1 MKQASLFVTN
11 RTLGSRSLLV
21 VVLVACLL
29 PAVNGW
35 AATASIGGFANGLGV
50 LAGLVLVGLV
60 LYCLWVYSRPL
71 LSAGDSGPGWALLLL
86 AGLAVLKFATLP
98 VFPGLGIDVGS
109 YQAWALRMADGGP
122 ARMYQPGYFLD
133 YPPGYL
139 YALWAA
145 GAFVRELGIS
155 GDLVRWIIETPAL
168 IGDLVLGWLI
178 FVIVRR
184 RLPAMAWLG
193 LILFALNPA
202 LLFDT
207 VVWGQSDSVFTL
219 MMLLSTVLAID
230 GEFELSWGMAAL
242 AVLTKPQALALLPI
256 LGCWTLMRARPAT
269 WGTSALGFVAVGVIG
284 AAPFQSG
291 RPWSW
296 LVSLYGSTAAY
307 YHETSV
313 NAFNFMGLIGGLRQA
328 DANRVAGLSYF
339 TIGMGLLALMYLGL
353 AFLLWRRRSA
363 ENMLAICF
371 LTVFGF
377 FMFAPR
383 MHERYL
389 YPALVFAVPMAV
401 ESGWMLAVLA
411 VISATFLLNLADVK
425 SALEHN
431 YFFPL
436 HDPLAMFVAVLN
448 TAALG
453 AAAYWSWMAATAE
466 KAAPG
471 MPAFWQQ
478 AQAALGSR
486 LRAGQRVAQASKVP
500 VREERQC
507 PPWLR
512 LDSCIVLLLVVAAAA
527 LHFWHLGRPN
537 EIVFDEVHFVG
548 QARHYLHG
556 EQFLDPHPPL
566 AKLLIALGIWL
577 FGDHA
582 WAWRLGNATV
592 GTALVAITYLLGRR
606 MFNSRMT
613 GALAAMF
620 VLCDG
625 MFIVDSRIAVVD
637 IVYLTFAAWSYLLL
651 FRFIQT
657 PDPRARRRTLLA
669 MAVTLGLCL
678 GSKLYVPAITYLLVI
693 GFMTYVLLSEGRSS
707 AGSAPARG
715 RASAAARTPA
725 QIAREKR
732 VSGAI
737 AMVTAVAAIF
747 YIGTFLPH
755 YLLGWWG
762 GIADLFKY
770 YKDVIW
776 YENSVASATHPYAAP
791 WWSWPLMLRPIAY
804 WQNFPPVGDV
814 ATIWG
819 GGNPASW
826 WGALTAILI
835 VGMQALERRS
845 LPRAFLAI
853 GFLSYLLMWVPI
865 GRTLFLY
872 HYMPAVYLGYL
883 ALAATLTECWEGKL
897 LVLEKVALLLTL
909 MPPLL
914 LGIGGAAGAIAA
926 LALLAGYAALL
937 GRGQWEGRFVC
948 VVFVGVIALCFIYF
962 LPLWLGIPVS
972 RSGYY
977 ARMWLQGPGLR
988 NWI

>member
-1 MKQASLFVTN
+1 M
-11 RTLGSRSLLV
+11 

>member
-1 MKQASLFVTN
+1 MAVMPAA
-11 RTLGSRSLLV
+11 RAWAGPGPAPGSTS
-21 VVLVACLL
+21 A
-29 PAVNGW
+29 
-35 AATASIGGFANGLGV
+35 LGV
-50 LAGLVLVGLV
+50 LAGLVLVGLM

-71 LSAGDSGPGWALLLL
+71 LRAGDSSPGWAILLL

-145 GAFVRELGIS
+145 GALVRALGIS
-155 GDLVRWIIETPAL
+155 GDLARWIIETPAL
-168 IGDLVLGWLI
+168 MGDLVLGWLV

-193 LILFALNPA
+193 LVLFALNPA

-219 MMLLSTVLAID
+219 MMLLATVLAID

-256 LGCWTLMRARPAT
+256 LALWTLARARPAS
-269 WGTSALGFVAVGVIG
+269 WGTSALAFAAVGIIG

-291 RPWSW
+291 RPWTW

-328 DANRVAGLSYF
+328 DANRVAGVSYF
-339 TIGMGLLALMYLGL
+339 AVGMALLALMYLGL
-353 AFLLWRRRSA
+353 AVMLWRRRTA
-363 ENMLAICF
+363 ENMLAVCF

-389 YPALVFAVPMAV
+389 YPALVFAVPLAV

-411 VISATFLLNLADVK
+411 VISATFLFNLADVK

-436 HDPLAMFVAVLN
+436 HDPTAMFMAVIN

-453 AAAYWSWMAATAE
+453 AAAYWSWTATMARAGATRAG
-466 KAAPG
+466 AAR

-478 AQAALGSR
+478 IQAMMGAR
-486 LRAGQRVAQASKVP
+486 LRGGQRADAGAAAAVVG
-500 VREERQC
+500 EERQC
-507 PPWLR
+507 PPWQR
-512 LDSCIVLLLVVAAAA
+512 LDGYIMLALVAVAAA

-582 WAWRLGNATV
+582 WAWRLGNASM

-613 GALAAMF
+613 GALAAVF

-657 PDPRARRRTLLA
+657 PEMRARRRTLLA

-693 GFMTYVLLSEGRSS
+693 GFMTYVLLAEGR
-707 AGSAPARG
+707 AGVASAPAAPRG
-715 RASAAARTPA
+715 RAPARVRTPA

-732 VSGAI
+732 VGGAV

-776 YENSVASATHPYAAP
+776 YENSVASATHPYSAP

-835 VGMQALERRS
+835 VGMQAIERRS
-845 LPRAFLAI
+845 LSRAFLAI
-853 GFLSYLLMWVPI
+853 GFLAYLLMWVPI

-883 ALAATLTECWEGKL
+883 ALGATLTECWEGKL

-926 LALLAGYAALL
+926 LALLAAYAALL
-937 GRGQWEGRFVC
+937 GRGEWEGRFVC
-948 VVFVGVIALCFIYF
+948 IAFVAVILVSFVYF
-962 LPLWLGIPVS
+962 LPLWLGVPVS
-972 RSGYY
+972 RAGYY